1 MQLKKITVNAKDTK
15 NDALS
20 LAYDMVVVSLVL
32 SKDPEELALNLNAKK
47 RKLKRQD
54 FNEKYKFS
62 LNILIK
68 KSTTLGVG

>member
-1 MQLKKITVNAKDTK
+1 MA
-15 NDALS
+15 A
-20 LAYDMVVVSLVL
+20 VSLVL
-32 SKDPEELALNLNAKK
+32 SKDSEELALNLNTKK